1 MAHKYITLNVNK
13 ATADNSIADIR
24 NAIPKLECFP
34 ERGLV
39 LTLPTG
45 TANYRYLLRPHHILK
60 ARHSHKRII
69 RRFQQLHHEHGTG
82 TFTKGHLTVN
92 GYVLWFKT
100 AVIKGYNHARFT
112 RDM

>member
-1 MAHKYITLNVNK
+1 MKHKIHYTKFALADLIMAHKYITLNVNK

-45 TANYRYLLRPHHILK
+45 TANYRYLLYKKHIIFYQIQNDIVQI
-60 ARHSHKRII
+60 HRILSQ
-69 RRFQQLHHEHGTG
+69 RQNYLQL
-82 TFTKGHLTVN
+82 FFPDNPNFV
-92 GYVLWFKT
+92 
-100 AVIKGYNHARFT
+100 
-112 RDM
+112 